1 MGSAAVPPRWS
12 KPIRTVLVWQG
23 IVTAVL
29 TLGAGFLGGLHTAVS
44 IGLGGL
50 VSVIA
55 GGVFLAVGVFGRADS
70 AGDALFAALTA
81 EVAKLLTM
89 AVLIVL
95 VLVTYSNVV
104 VAALIGSLILCTLIS
119 SMAVSVRAH

>member
-1 MGSAAVPPRWS
+1 MGSADVSPRWS

-23 IVTAVL
+23 IATVAL
-29 TLGAGFLGGLHTAVS
+29 TLAAAFLEGLHTAVS
-44 IGLGGL
+44 IGLGGM

-55 GGVFLAVGVFGRADS
+55 GGVFLAVGAFGRADS

-95 VLVTYSNVV
+95 VLMTYSNVV